1 MDKRL
6 DQMSKLIARNEQ
18 LQNQLKVSKKRLEK
32 FKNEQLAG
40 FQKQMSDKD
49 SEVEVLKEMLKGV

>member
-6 DQMSKLIARNEQ
+6 DQMSKLIARNEY

-40 FQKQMSDKD
+40 F
-49 SEVEVLKEMLKGV
+49 